1 MQSAQVPSLPIP
13 AGTGL
18 TQGGSHQPREKGA
31 ASRQGDAYEHLDP
44 RRRLQGDGYKQYEYP
59 KSRHGRGRDET
70 SERPADLWAH
80 RSVISVPGQRF
91 LLKSLVRWS
100 ISSL

>member
-1 MQSAQVPSLPIP
+1 MQSAQVPSLLIP
-13 AGTGL
+13 ASTGL
-18 TQGGSHQPREKGA
+18 TQGRSHQPCEKGA
-31 ASRQGDAYEHLDP
+31 ASRQCDTDEHLDP
-44 RRRLQGDGYKQYEYP
+44 RRGLQGDGYKQYEYP
-59 KSRHGRGRDET
+59 HSGHGRSRYEAT
-70 SERPADLWAH
+70 ERPADLRAH

>member
-1 MQSAQVPSLPIP
+1 MQAAQVPSLPIP
-13 AGTGL
+13 ASTGL
-18 TQGGSHQPREKGA
+18 TQGRSHQPGEESA
-31 ASRQGDAYEHLDP
+31 ASRQCDTDEHLDP
-44 RRRLQGDGYKQYEYP
+44 RRRLQGDRYKQYEYP
-59 KSRHGRGRDET
+59 QSGYGRGRYEA
-70 SERPADLWAH
+70 SQRPADLRAH